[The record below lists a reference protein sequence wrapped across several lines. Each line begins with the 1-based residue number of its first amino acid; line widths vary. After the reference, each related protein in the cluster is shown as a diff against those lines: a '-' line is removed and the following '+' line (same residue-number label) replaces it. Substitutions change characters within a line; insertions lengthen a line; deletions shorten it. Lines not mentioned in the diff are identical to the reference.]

1 MDKSNPNAFLQLIG
15 FWKKTIYYY
24 VVFKRILIDL
34 AAYLN
39 TMIEQK
45 KVESA
50 QHIPQCGKMRNS
62 LAHKKY
68 SVVSTNFFNKNVA
81 FMKFLSKILVSK
93 LNFHTVYSLIGLLF
107 VVVFEFY
114 SITFKAANIFSKN
127 CWHESLNAM
136 FPIMI

>member
-15 FWKKTIYYY
+15 FWKKTIYY

-45 KVESA
+45 KVES
-50 QHIPQCGKMRNS
+50 GY
-62 LAHKKY
+62 LA
-68 SVVSTNFFNKNVA
+68 
-81 FMKFLSKILVSK
+81 
-93 LNFHTVYSLIGLLF
+93 YSLIGLLF
-107 VVVFEFY
+107 VVVVFEFY

-127 CWHESLNAM
+127 VGTNRLMLC
-136 FPIMI
+136 FPL